1 MRKLSYLILIK
12 FMLSAEIDMPQEVL
26 ESFGEECA
34 KAGLVNSD
42 GIFNDPYKLVAFF
55 CK

>member
-1 MRKLSYLILIK
+1 
-12 FMLSAEIDMPQEVL
+12 MLSAEIDMPQEVL
-26 ESFGEECA
+26 EAFGEECA
-34 KAGLVNSD
+34 KAGLVSAD